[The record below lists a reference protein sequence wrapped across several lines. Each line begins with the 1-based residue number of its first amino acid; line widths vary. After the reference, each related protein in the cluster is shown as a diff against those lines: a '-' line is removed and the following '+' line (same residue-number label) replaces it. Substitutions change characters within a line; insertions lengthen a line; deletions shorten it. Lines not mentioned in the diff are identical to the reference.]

1 MSDGVLATYF
11 AMGGYARFVWPG
23 YILGLVL
30 LVGLLL
36 LSLRGARAREAE
48 LARLQS
54 TRPARTPRR
63 PAAGQDHALPDARA
77 QEPSA

>member
-1 MSDGVLATYF
+1 MSDGALATYL

-54 TRPARTPRR
+54 ARPARTRR
-63 PAAGQDHALPDARA
+63 RAAAGQDHALPDARA